1 MMTFLLWMF
10 LILSLA
16 ANAAAVFYLYKFA
29 TIIMVF
35 EDDITEVLSS
45 LDEVDAAI
53 KNVNQLKMFFD
64 DLELKGIVAEVMEA
78 VKMSRFSVNKMSK
91 RFTDR
96 SKRKYILLE
105 DIQNNIVNNNNSELL
120 QNNQIIETFD
130 SGSSRKLREGTIAH
144 VGRTD

>member
-78 VKMSRFSVNKMSK
+78 V
-91 RFTDR
+91 
-96 SKRKYILLE
+96 
-105 DIQNNIVNNNNSELL
+105 
-120 QNNQIIETFD
+120 
-130 SGSSRKLREGTIAH
+130 
-144 VGRTD
+144 